1 MALVKR
7 EWIIEATKEALMALE
22 VDVVAIG
29 TSPAVLFE
37 ACLQA
42 AEGKKTLIL
51 ERDNVIGGAW
61 RSVEW
66 NGQKGLDN
74 APHFLSSEYDSRS
87 LIENDLGIPVTNVPE
102 TKVVIDGRRFR
113 SGAYKL
119 QTYRL
124 IQMSDAAREALKCA
138 CAGQWL
144 NSRMSINNF
153 KKYTKQLFK
162 EFTRKKS
169 FYYIENGSKALL
181 DRILETSQRAGVRIL
196 YETQAHTI
204 TVSPKNHLYP
214 VSIETNHE
222 VILCKEV
229 ITTRRSHIKE
239 FRIHE
244 SKEEKIFEFPVHK
257 IDIHLAHLK
266 FKGNVFLDNFYYRFE
281 GNNIQFL
288 TNLSYIQRDIAAQ
301 NFETIL
307 TLQYKQ
313 NGWMDIDATLAN
325 LSRLG
330 VISPKAYL
338 VDSRSDTYTKYHIDN
353 HNIETIRKLAKGY
366 INIIDARD
374 LSRYFANNAARW
386 RANSS
391 FLQGRA

>member
-1 MALVKR
+1 
-7 EWIIEATKEALMALE
+7 MALE

-51 ERDNVIGGAW
+51 ERDNVVGGAW

-66 NGQKGLDN
+66 DGQKGLDN

-87 LIENDLGIPVTNVPE
+87 LIENDLGIPVADIPE
-102 TKVVIDGRRFR
+102 TKVVIDGRHFR
-113 SGAYKL
+113 CGVYKL
-119 QTYRL
+119 QTYRM
-124 IQMSDAAREALKCA
+124 IQISDAGREALRYA

-144 NSRMSINNF
+144 NSRKAIDSF

-162 EFTRKKS
+162 EFVKKKS

-181 DRILETSQRAGVRIL
+181 DRMLEISQRAGVRIL
-196 YETQAHTI
+196 YGTQADTI
-204 TVSPKNHLYP
+204 TVSAKKHPYP
-214 VSIETNHE
+214 VSIQTNQSL
-222 VILCKEV
+222 ILCKKV

-239 FRIHE
+239 FRFDGDKE
-244 SKEEKIFEFPVHK
+244 SKVLAFPVHK
-257 IDIHLAHLK
+257 ADIHLIHLK
-266 FKGNVFLDNFYYRFE
+266 FKGNAFLDNFYYRFE

-288 TNLSYIQRDIAAQ
+288 TNLSYIQRNLGAQ
-301 NFETIL
+301 NSETII
-307 TLQYKQ
+307 TLQYKK
-313 NGWMDIDATLAN
+313 NSWMDIHATLAN

-330 VISPKAYL
+330 IISPEAHL
-338 VDSRSDTYTKYHIDN
+338 IGSRNDIYTKYHIDN
-353 HNIETIRKLAKGY
+353 HNIETIRELAEGH

-374 LSRYFANNAARW
+374 LSRYLANNAARW